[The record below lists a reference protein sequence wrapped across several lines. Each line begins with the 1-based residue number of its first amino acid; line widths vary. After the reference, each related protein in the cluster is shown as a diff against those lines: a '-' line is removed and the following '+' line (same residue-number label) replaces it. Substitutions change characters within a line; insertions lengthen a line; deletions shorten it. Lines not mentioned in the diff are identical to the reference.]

1 MASICINL
9 LLNNEHENA
18 VDLFNKFIAVDCEN
32 FLLLF
37 LLGRFYFQRNMY
49 ENAIRLLSKS
59 SQIFPCELTFNELGK
74 AHEKLNNLELAEEKF
89 QLAVNFNCL
98 HTSNDCWKNLFDLYE
113 KEHRIDAA
121 KLCKINSL
129 WT

>member
-1 MASICINL
+1 MATICINL
-9 LLNNEHENA
+9 LLNNEYENA
-18 VDLFNKFIAVDCEN
+18 VDLFTKFIAIDDCEN

-49 ENAIRLLSKS
+49 EDAIRLLSKS

-74 AHEKLNNLELAEEKF
+74 AHVKLNNLKLAEENF
-89 QLAVNFNCL
+89 HLAVNLNCL

-129 WT
+129 